1 MSQRC
6 SAKNRNGK
14 RCGAWAVR
22 GATQCPLHLDPERA
36 AEMGSKHGR
45 MLTFPSPPDALD
57 AITSA
62 PRTKIEEEVLEHEF
76 MSLAL
81 SIDEKRDPEA
91 KRRALISAA
100 VFKGIL
106 ESGNTRRVIPPENAT
121 RDTGPG
127 MYQSLFQRLA
137 LQPAAET
144 AIPPQEDAAPLF
156 PKPEQLAIPAGTPLP
171 PAGEAIDEPVETP
184 SDNSHIVTV
193 EIEE

>member
-1 MSQRC
+1 MSKRC
-6 SAKNRNGK
+6 SAKNRDGK
-14 RCGAWAVR
+14 RCGAWAVT
-22 GATQCPLHLDPERA
+22 GATQCALHSDPKRA

-45 MLTFPSPPDALD
+45 RGTLQSRPDVLD
-57 AITSA
+57 AITPA

-106 ESGNTRRVIPPENAT
+106 ESGDTRRVIPLENT
-121 RDTGPG
+121 QTGASGGP
-127 MYQSLFQRLA
+127 YTSLFKQLS
-137 LQPAAET
+137 LPAAT
-144 AIPPQEDAAPLF
+144 AAPPAPAPLF
-156 PKPEQLAIPAGTPLP
+156 PKPPEVVIPAGTPLP
-171 PAGEAIDEPVETP
+171 PVGESIDESAKKPP
-184 SDNSHIVTV
+184 ANSHIVHV